1 VAFAEKFNQKS
12 SLFRPRKKSQHRN
25 FSISR
30 PQKKIKI
37 NPLSGMPRANVR
49 CSFVHRPREV
59 TDAAGEAGQATAVRV
74 T

>member
-12 SLFRPRKKSQHRN
+12 SLSRPRKKVTT
-25 FSISR
+25 
-30 PQKKIKI
+30 PQFFNIPTAKKIKI

-49 CSFVHRPREV
+49 FSFVHRPREV